1 MAEAKKKSGN
11 RAKSKG
17 KARSPKPTER
27 NLPAVDETTK
37 WIGRRVDG
45 MGERPLGR
53 VIGIHVDATDSQ
65 PRWAVIKLGPLAGTT
80 GIPVE
85 HLAAGGPK
93 RLFAAYPRDL
103 IRNAVRFS
111 PNEDL
116 TAGDERELCE
126 SLEMPPDVGRIAE
139 LERRRD
145 KTVTAKPLVL
155 ADPEDDSER
164 R

>member
-1 MAEAKKKSGN
+1 
-11 RAKSKG
+11 
-17 KARSPKPTER
+17 
-27 NLPAVDETTK
+27 
-37 WIGRRVDG
+37 
-45 MGERPLGR
+45 
-53 VIGIHVDATDSQ
+53 
-65 PRWAVIKLGPLAGTT
+65 VIKLGPLAGTT

-103 IRNAVRFS
+103 IKDAVRFS
-111 PNEDL
+111 PDEDL
-116 TAGDERELCE
+116 TAADERELCE
-126 SLEMPPDVGRIAE
+126 SLEIPPDTGRAAE

-155 ADPEDDSER
+155 ADPEGGAER

>member
-1 MAEAKKKSGN
+1 MAESKKKSGS
-11 RAKSKG
+11 RSKAK
-17 KARSPKPTER
+17 SPKPTER
-27 NLPAVDETTK
+27 KLPTADETSK

-45 MGERPLGR
+45 MGERSLGR
-53 VIGIHVDATDSQ
+53 VVGIHLDATDSQ

-103 IRNAVRFS
+103 IKDAVRFS
-111 PNEDL
+111 PDEDL
-116 TAGDERELCE
+116 TAADERELCE
-126 SLEMPPDVGRIAE
+126 SLEIPPDTGRAAE

-155 ADPEDDSER
+155 ADPEGDAER